1 MGSLRTVFIV
11 NPVAGGGRA
20 LRVWKTLE
28 RDALQAGAPAEVV
41 FTTGPGAASTLAS
54 EAAARATRLVAV
66 GGDGTF
72 SEVLNGLMVDGRC
85 RRPDLTLSLVSV
97 GTGRDLARTLRLPSD
112 PRDQLARAVN
122 GSLHPFDVGRV
133 TYRELQA
140 PRVRYF
146 ANVAGFGLSG
156 ATDRIMARHMSRR
169 LPPQIAFQAAVVRA
183 MLSYRN
189 TAVRF
194 RLDAGPWQQARVKLG
209 AVCNGQFFGAGMRIG
224 PGAVTDDGWFE
235 WVVIGDIGP
244 LTLLRRLPT
253 VYRGEHLGLPGVS
266 FAQGRDVE
274 AEPVAP
280 DADVPLDID
289 GEAVGSLPA
298 RFEVLP
304 RALGLRY

>member
-1 MGSLRTVFIV
+1 MGPLRTVFIV

-20 LRVWKTLE
+20 LRVWNTLE
-28 RDALQAGAPAEVV
+28 RDALQACAPADVV

-54 EAAARATRLVAV
+54 EAAARVTRLVAV

-97 GTGRDLARTLRLPSD
+97 GTGRDLARTLGLPSD
-112 PRDQLARAVN
+112 PRDQLASAID

-133 TYRELQA
+133 TYREQQA
-140 PRVRYF
+140 PRERYF
-146 ANVAGFGLSG
+146 ANIASFGISG
-156 ATDRIMARHMSRR
+156 ATDRIMARHTWRR
-169 LPPQIAFQAAVVRA
+169 LPPRLAFQVAVVHA
-183 MLSYRN
+183 MLAYRN
-189 TAVRF
+189 TPVRF
-194 RLDAGPWQQARVKLG
+194 RIDAGPWQQARVKLG
-209 AVCNGQFFGAGMRIG
+209 VVCNGQYFGAGMRIG
-224 PGAVTDDGWFE
+224 PSAVTDDGLFE

-244 LTLLRRLPT
+244 LTFLRRLPT
-253 VYRGEHLGLPGVS
+253 VYRGEHLGLPDVS
-266 FAQGRDVE
+266 SANGRIIE

-280 DADVPLDID
+280 DADVPLDVD